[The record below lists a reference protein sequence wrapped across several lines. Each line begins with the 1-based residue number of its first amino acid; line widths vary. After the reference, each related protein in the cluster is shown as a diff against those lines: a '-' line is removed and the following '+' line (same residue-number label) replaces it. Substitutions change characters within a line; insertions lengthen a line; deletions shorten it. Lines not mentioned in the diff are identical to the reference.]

1 MFGKHFELNEDTL
14 AIVKDIG
21 SHMPGGFFIYRA
33 EGDEE
38 LLYANQNVFVIYGC
52 EHEAQFREL
61 TGYTFS

>member
-33 EGDEE
+33 GGDEE
-38 LLYANQNVFVIYGC
+38 LLYVEKI
-52 EHEAQFREL
+52 REKRGEL
-61 TGYTFS
+61 IQLSDV